1 MTNHKP
7 GECPTYEGNVEGD
20 LCNGVD
26 TLGPDPFAEE
36 IHDDSTE
43 YWMCEGER
51 RASAMDI

>member
-7 GECPTYEGNVEGD
+7 GECPTFEGNVKGD
-20 LCNGVD
+20 LCDGVE
-26 TLGPDPFAEE
+26 TFGPDPFAEE
-36 IHDDSTE
+36 IYDDHSN